1 MRIKRSVPT
10 GDLTPPPYI
19 RRPLSNYEGFK
30 RLEASL
36 EKIEKRETAKQQC
49 CDICHRRCRAWRIV
63 PATFGHAIARRL
75 ATRMSGGLRGK
86 FVVCC
91 DGPDGCARMLE
102 ASGVPKAAIEE
113 QKQIDRLGELGIVVP
128 S

>member
-10 GDLTPPPYI
+10 NDPSPPSYI

-30 RLEASL
+30 RLDASL
-36 EKIEKRETAKQQC
+36 EKIANRETAKQQC
-49 CDICHRRCRAWRIV
+49 CDICHRRCKAWRIV
-63 PATFGHAIARRL
+63 PATFGHTIARSL
-75 ATRMSGGLRGK
+75 AAKKSGGLRGK

-91 DGPDGCARMLE
+91 DGPGGCAEMLTR
-102 ASGVPKAAIEE
+102 SGVPRAAIEE
-113 QKQIDRLGELGIVVP
+113 QKAIDRLGDLGIVVP